1 MKKKSETVF
10 DKLIVNLL
18 LLLFVYNQ
26 LLCQI
31 TLIHDLNLYS

>member
-18 LLLFVYNQ
+18 LLDYLSIINFCVK
-26 LLCQI
+26 LP
-31 TLIHDLNLYS
+31 